1 MKRRA
6 VAVLALTLA
15 AAGLVAVAL
24 SSTGSVVAPRPA
36 PWATLAFTRA
46 DAAGGGVYLADGRKV
61 LRLRRVAGDP
71 AWSPDG
77 RRLAFVA
84 PGAGGAGDVFVVDAD
99 GDHKGRLTRTDR
111 IDEASPSWSPDG
123 RHLVVER
130 GGKLVVLRA
139 EGDGGRRLATGL
151 EPAWSPAGRR
161 IAFTDGDNLYLISA
175 RAARRS
181 R

>member
-24 SSTGSVVAPRPA
+24 SATGSVVAPRPA
-36 PWATLAFTRA
+36 PWATLAFARA

-61 LRLRRVAGDP
+61 LRLRRVAVDP

-99 GDHKGRLTRTDR
+99 GDHKAGSRTRTVSTR
-111 IDEASPSWSPDG
+111 PRRAGRPTVAISSSSAAGSWSSFARREAEDDGWLRASSRPGRREDAESPSRTARTSTSS
-123 RHLVVER
+123 
-130 GGKLVVLRA
+130 
-139 EGDGGRRLATGL
+139 RRT
-151 EPAWSPAGRR
+151 AGRPGR
-161 IAFTDGDNLYLISA
+161 
-175 RAARRS
+175 
-181 R
+181 